1 MRKINKKIEFKIA
14 ADGSSASGK
23 TTGGKLIAKKLKM
36 KFLSSG
42 ALYRF
47 CALKTLENKNTYN
60 VKFINKI
67 ANSITLKKL
76 QNKKLYSPEVAKL
89 SSIIA
94 KKPYVRK
101 ALKGFQ
107 KNFIKKSKLVVVEG
121 RDIGSKIMPNADLKL
136 FFTCSTKEKAK
147 RRLKEFKSLNKKI
160 TLKQVEKALIQR
172 DKEDTKRKI
181 SPLIMTKNAV
191 LVDTTKLTI
200 KQMEAKLTNLVKNSI
215 KKNMEI
221 YKDLSSPAS
230 QQFEKLL
237 NSQLSKNKIEEGK
250 IIEGKITKI
259 TDKYV
264 FLFIPGLKSEPVIDI
279 NEMKMIGM
287 QDKVVEGAEVSVLL
301 EKIEDKNGDVVVSA
315 QKAQKIKGWYELE
328 KAYEDNQSING
339 KITSK
344 CKGGVIVEHIETG
357 SLMFCPGSQISD
369 KPMKS
374 VDHLIGVEQKFAII
388 KLDKVRGNAC
398 VSRRQ
403 IVSSHKKED
412 KAKIIEKFKV
422 GDIIKDAVVK
432 GYSSF
437 GCFFEVN
444 NEIDVLVHLQEISYS
459 RVNHPDEIF
468 NIGEKHDLKVISIDM
483 EKLQIGCSIKQL
495 SPDPFEHISNYEIGK
510 PYKVKVVKITDY
522 GCFCELEPGLST
534 LLHSSEISWTKKNI
548 SPKKLFKVGDQI
560 DCVITEIDKDK
571 RRVAISHRL
580 TNENPYT
587 TLENKYPVGS
597 DIDGVVTSANE
608 YALYVKLGDFD
619 IDGFLHSNDLSYSGK
634 PEDELKKHKKGEKLK
649 VRVLEIKKEEQK
661 VRVGLKQLEKDP
673 FDFFKGKKVNDI
685 ITVQVVSSD
694 SKGLMVKPE
703 GCDLEFLIK
712 KSQIAVSAADARP
725 SRFVGGERIDSAIAE
740 INFDKR
746 KVNLSIKLLEE
757 LQNKEAVDKFS
768 SPLSGKNLPFSSL
781 SEKLDDKKKKETE

>member
-1 MRKINKKIEFKIA
+1 
-14 ADGSSASGK
+14 
-23 TTGGKLIAKKLKM
+23 
-36 KFLSSG
+36 
-42 ALYRF
+42 
-47 CALKTLENKNTYN
+47 
-60 VKFINKI
+60 
-67 ANSITLKKL
+67 
-76 QNKKLYSPEVAKL
+76 
-89 SSIIA
+89 
-94 KKPYVRK
+94 
-101 ALKGFQ
+101 
-107 KNFIKKSKLVVVEG
+107 
-121 RDIGSKIMPNADLKL
+121 
-136 FFTCSTKEKAK
+136 
-147 RRLKEFKSLNKKI
+147 
-160 TLKQVEKALIQR
+160 
-172 DKEDTKRKI
+172 
-181 SPLIMTKNAV
+181 
-191 LVDTTKLTI
+191 
-200 KQMEAKLTNLVKNSI
+200 
-215 KKNMEI
+215 MEI
-221 YKDLSSPAS
+221 YKDLSLPAT

-264 FLFIPGLKSEPVIDI
+264 FLFIPGLKSEPVIDV
-279 NEMKMIGM
+279 NEMKLIGM
-287 QDKVVEGAEVSVLL
+287 QDKIVEGATVSVLL

-328 KAYEDNQSING
+328 KAYEESQSING

-344 CKGGVIVEHIETG
+344 CKGGVIVEHLETG

-374 VDHLIGVEQKFAII
+374 IDHLIGVEQKFAII
-388 KLDKVRGNAC
+388 KLDKIRGNAC

-534 LLHSSEISWTKKNI
+534 LLHSSEISWTKKNT

-580 TNENPYT
+580 TTENPYT
-587 TLENKYPVGS
+587 TLENKNPVGS
-597 DIDGVVTSANE
+597 DINGVVTSANE
-608 YALYVKLGDFD
+608 YALYIKLGDFD
-619 IDGFLHSNDLSYSGK
+619 IDAFLHSNDLSYTGK
-634 PEDELKKHKKGEKLK
+634 PEDELKKYKKGDKLK
-649 VRVLEIKKEEQK
+649 VRVLEIKKDEQK
-661 VRVGLKQLEKDP
+661 VRVGLKQLDADP
-673 FDFFKGKKVNDI
+673 FDWFKDKKVNDT
-685 ITVQVVSSD
+685 ITVQVSSSD

-703 GCDLEFLIK
+703 GCSLEFLIK
-712 KSQIAVSAADARP
+712 KSQIAVSVADARP
-725 SRFVGGERIDSAIAE
+725 SRFVGGERIDAAIAE
-740 INFDKR
+740 LNLDKR
-746 KVNLSIKLLEE
+746 KVSLSIKLLEE

-781 SEKLDDKKKKETE
+781 SEKLDDKKKKGN